1 MSGIV
6 ADAMFSVLA
15 DLAWRRPRRILGVA
29 VVLAVAAGAFGASTP
44 SRLSA
49 SDNDYQ
55 DKGSESY
62 RTFQLL
68 SRRTGVI
75 PGPSI
80 VIIASPG
87 EVPRAVTVLRR
98 DPAVAVVKRRS
109 VRAGSVVIA
118 AYLRN
123 GNDTGAAARRI
134 EHAAPGVV

>member
-6 ADAMFSVLA
+6 ADGMFVLLA
-15 DLAWRRPRRILGVA
+15 DLAWRRPRRILAAA

-44 SRLSA
+44 SHLSA

-68 SRRTGVI
+68 SQRTGVI

-80 VIIASPG
+80 VIIATRAEAG
-87 EVPRAVTVLRR
+87 RAVAVIRG
-98 DPAVAVVKRRS
+98 DPAVAVVRRRTA
-109 VRAGSVVIA
+109 RAGSAVVA
-118 AYLRN
+118 AYLRD
-123 GNDTGAAARRI
+123 GSDTGRAARRI
-134 EHAAPGVV
+134 EHAA

>member
-44 SRLSA
+44 SLLSA

-68 SRRTGVI
+68 SQRTGVI

-80 VIIASPG
+80 VIVARPADAG
-87 EVPRAVTVLRR
+87 RAVTLLRR
-98 DPAVAVVKRRS
+98 DPAVAVVRRGRE
-109 VRAGSVVIA
+109 RAGS
-118 AYLRN
+118 
-123 GNDTGAAARRI
+123 
-134 EHAAPGVV
+134 